1 MSMMID
7 EVWEDEAQ
15 KSELKRKRIAKK
27 KKDST
32 RKNNAQI
39 EDYTASNWKES

>member
-1 MSMMID
+1 MNMMID

-32 RKNNAQI
+32 RKNNA
-39 EDYTASNWKES
+39 

>member
-32 RKNNAQI
+32 RKNNA
-39 EDYTASNWKES
+39 